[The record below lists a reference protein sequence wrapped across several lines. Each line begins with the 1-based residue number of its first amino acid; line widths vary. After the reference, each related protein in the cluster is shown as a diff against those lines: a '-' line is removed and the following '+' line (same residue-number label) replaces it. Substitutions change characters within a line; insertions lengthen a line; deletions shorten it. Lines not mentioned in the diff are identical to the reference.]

1 MKNALWSGVVQ
12 LSLPDLLLTMFA
24 VLVFA
29 LLRTEDDSTA
39 EGDDLVPDHSKR
51 SRALVASLTNRCN

>member
-12 LSLPDLLLTMFA
+12 LSLPDPLLTMFA

-29 LLRTEDDSTA
+29 LLRTEDDPAA

-51 SRALVASLTNRCN
+51 SQALVAFLTSRCN